1 MARTEG
7 RGNGNCG
14 GALFGDYLGGVG
26 VKLLLTGLNH
36 RTAPVEVRERLAFEE
51 KALPEALDQL
61 SRRPG
66 LQEGMILS
74 TCNRV
79 EVAVTADEQADA
91 ESAVESF
98 LADSRHIERKWVSP
112 YLYRFD
118 GSDAIRHLFR
128 VASSLDS
135 MIVGEPQILGQLKSA
150 YALAKEKGTLNG
162 FLDLVMTRAFN
173 VAKRVRSETDIGES
187 AVSVSY
193 AAVELAR
200 DIFGSLQGRKVL
212 VLGAGKMAESAARHL
227 RRAGVSEILVTNR
240 TRERAETLAE
250 IVGGKVVDYDYFH
263 DALPDVDILL
273 ASSGSPTYIVTQ
285 DEVKAAIERRRN
297 RPMFLIDIAVPRN
310 VEPGVNK
317 LDNVF
322 LYDIDD
328 LGKVVDSNLR
338 GRNQVAVQAEEIIQ
352 EEVDRMMARLKTREV
367 APTIVVLQE
376 QLELWRKGEID
387 RQRGRL
393 GTLTPQQEEAIEA
406 MTRGIVNKI
415 AHGAMTE
422 LRKQAGDPSSLHVL
436 STIRKLFRLGA
447 E

>member
-1 MARTEG
+1 V
-7 RGNGNCG
+7 
-14 GALFGDYLGGVG
+14 LGDYLGGVG

-51 KALPEALDQL
+51 KALPDALDEL
-61 SRRPG
+61 THRPG
-66 LQEGMILS
+66 LHEGMILS

-91 ESAVESF
+91 ESTVEGF
-98 LADSRHIERKWVSP
+98 LADSRHVDRTWVSP

-118 GSDAIRHLFR
+118 GPDAIRHLFR

-135 MIVGEPQILGQLKSA
+135 MVVGEPQILGQLKSA
-150 YALAKEKGTLNG
+150 YALAKARGTVSG
-162 FLDLVMTRAFN
+162 YLDLVMTRAFN
-173 VAKRVRSETDIGES
+173 VAKRIRSETDIGES

-200 DIFGSLQGRKVL
+200 DIFGSLQGQKVL
-212 VLGAGKMAESAARHL
+212 VVGAGKMAESAARHL

-240 TRERAETLAE
+240 TREHAETLAE
-250 IVGGKVVDYDYFH
+250 IVGGHVIDYDYFH
-263 DALPDVDILL
+263 DTLPDVDILL

-310 VEPGVNK
+310 IEPGVDK

-328 LGKVVDSNLR
+328 LDKVVDSNLR
-338 GRNQVAVQAEEIIQ
+338 GRNQVARQAEEIIG
-352 EEVDRMMARLKTREV
+352 EEVDRMMNRLKTREV

-376 QLELWRKGEID
+376 QLEQWRKGEIE
-387 RQRGRL
+387 RQRGKL
-393 GTLTPQQEEAIEA
+393 GKLTPPQEEALDAI
-406 MTRGIVNKI
+406 TLGIINKV
-415 AHGAMTE
+415 AHGPITE
-422 LRKQAGDPSSLHVL
+422 LRRQAGDTSRLHL
-436 STIRKLFRLGA
+436 MSIIRKLFRLGA